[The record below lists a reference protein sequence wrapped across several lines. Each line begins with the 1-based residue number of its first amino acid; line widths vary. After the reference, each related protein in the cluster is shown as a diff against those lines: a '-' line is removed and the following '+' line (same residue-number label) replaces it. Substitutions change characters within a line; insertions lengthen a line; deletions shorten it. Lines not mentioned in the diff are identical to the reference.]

1 MSLVIGHVD
10 PAAGTEGSQGVPRD
24 LALPTERLDQDKIEI
39 LRTWGEGLLNDGR
52 AEVGAA
58 GRAILLLIEEIERLN
73 VDLWHAGRLEA
84 TEDAPEAT
92 SEKPAEE
99 VGSALR
105 RRLGAFRYQ
114 TPSPPA
120 DER

>member
-1 MSLVIGHVD
+1 M
-10 PAAGTEGSQGVPRD
+10 
-24 LALPTERLDQDKIEI
+24 
-39 LRTWGEGLLNDGR
+39 NDGR
-52 AEVGAA
+52 DEVRAA

-73 VDLWHAGRLEA
+73 VDLWHAGRLES
-84 TEDAPEAT
+84 TKTTDAAEAEA
-92 SEKPAEE
+92 EKPPDEL
-99 VGSALR
+99 GSTLR

>member
-1 MSLVIGHVD
+1 MS
-10 PAAGTEGSQGVPRD
+10 P
-24 LALPTERLDQDKIEI
+24 
-39 LRTWGEGLLNDGR
+39 NDGR

>member
-1 MSLVIGHVD
+1 
-10 PAAGTEGSQGVPRD
+10 
-24 LALPTERLDQDKIEI
+24 
-39 LRTWGEGLLNDGR
+39 LNDGR
-52 AEVGAA
+52 DEVRAA

-73 VDLWHAGRLEA
+73 VDLWHAARL
-84 TEDAPEAT
+84 DPKSAPEAAET
-92 SEKPAEE
+92 PPEKPPDEL
-99 VGSALR
+99 GSALR

>member
-1 MSLVIGHVD
+1 MS
-10 PAAGTEGSQGVPRD
+10 
-24 LALPTERLDQDKIEI
+24 
-39 LRTWGEGLLNDGR
+39 DGR
-52 AEVGAA
+52 DEVRAA

-73 VDLWHAGRLEA
+73 IDLWHAGRLDS
-84 TEDAPEAT
+84 TEAPEAGEAAP
-92 SEKPAEE
+92 EKPSDEF
-99 VGSALR
+99 GSALR